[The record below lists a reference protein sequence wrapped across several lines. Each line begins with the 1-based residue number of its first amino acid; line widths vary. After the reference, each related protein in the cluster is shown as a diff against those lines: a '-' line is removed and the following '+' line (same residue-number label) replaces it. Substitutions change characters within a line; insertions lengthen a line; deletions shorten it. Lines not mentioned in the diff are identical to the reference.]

1 MLRSLACHWRKEN
14 FTSYLPEF
22 KNHITICHHVLN
34 TCDVKYSILFFQLAA
49 LKSYHITKVTF
60 ICIIEEKQ
68 TEYQVLTKKV

>member
-1 MLRSLACHWRKEN
+1 MLRLEVWPVTGEKRILQV
-14 FTSYLPEF
+14 TF